1 MNARIAR
8 RRRKEEGRALNTAHA
23 LSVWFTRGDRAP
35 SERAACPGSAEGDDH
50 PDP

>member
-23 LSVWFTRGDRAP
+23 LSVWFTRGDRDP
-35 SERAACPGSAEGDDH
+35 LREQPVPGCCG
-50 PDP
+50 